1 MLKKIFFE
9 ETEDELRVY
18 QSSPT
23 RLPDKSNSVV
33 NSPLKFQSPQSKFHS
48 NSIAN
53 NKESSPF
60 FAVPMGKPSTFMNFE
75 NAMKKMNH
83 TDLKERYKLL
93 KKNPEFRL
101 TIDEI
106 GIKKDIG
113 KLAETTN
120 KQEKMKSKHHLEE
133 KLKTFSA
140 NLSHLK
146 SNNDGFH
153 KSLDLV
159 NGLIKGLDLK
169 IQKIRE
175 LKEVS
180 PKMLSSLA
188 ALEKSPINEK
198 EEEIIFESY

>member
-1 MLKKIFFE
+1 MNSPEHKQHSNTVTSKESLPYFSMPLAKPSSFMNMDINLKKI
-9 ETEDELRVY
+9 T
-18 QSSPT
+18 Q
-23 RLPDKSNSVV
+23 
-33 NSPLKFQSPQSKFHS
+33 
-48 NSIAN
+48 A
-53 NKESSPF
+53 
-60 FAVPMGKPSTFMNFE
+60 
-75 NAMKKMNH
+75 
-83 TDLKERYKLL
+83 DLKERYKKL

-101 TIDEI
+101 TCNEIALNGKINFDE
-106 GIKKDIG
+106 KK
-113 KLAETTN
+113 ETDKKT
-120 KQEKMKSKHHLEE
+120 EKMKSKHHLEE

-180 PKMLSSLA
+180 PRITLCRQGDT
-188 ALEKSPINEK
+188 SPINEV
-198 EEEIIFESY
+198 EMVFETP

>member
-1 MLKKIFFE
+1 MNLDINLKKI
-9 ETEDELRVY
+9 
-18 QSSPT
+18 
-23 RLPDKSNSVV
+23 
-33 NSPLKFQSPQSKFHS
+33 
-48 NSIAN
+48 
-53 NKESSPF
+53 
-60 FAVPMGKPSTFMNFE
+60 
-75 NAMKKMNH
+75 NH
-83 TDLKERYKLL
+83 NDLKERYKNL

-101 TIDEI
+101 TCDEI
-106 GIKKDIG
+106 ALNNKTKDDVKK
-113 KLAETTN
+113 ETEKKT
-120 KQEKMKSKHHLEE
+120 EKMKSKHHLEE

-180 PKMLSSLA
+180 PRVTLCSQGDT
-188 ALEKSPINEK
+188 SPINEV
-198 EEEIIFESY
+198 EMVFETP